1 MQQCNRLLH
10 TLCIQPFGLQLVA
23 DARRPQ
29 PTCAA
34 VYDRLDHPLL
44 VDEAFGLQFIKH
56 TDQLAGRLLE
66 GAELSLELGS

>member
-1 MQQCNRLLH
+1 MRDA
-10 TLCIQPFGLQLVA
+10 PSRP
-23 DARRPQ
+23 ARR
-29 PTCAA
+29 